1 MTMRNTFLKSC
12 IGICLMALVLGLFPA
27 RASAAVTN
35 KYEAIL
41 IWGSDDE
48 KTPENHKPVSPE
60 VAKKLKNF
68 KWKNYFEVA
77 RKDFT
82 VVKDDKGSKAGKDG
96 KDGKETRDK
105 DQTKVKMSKDCEIIL
120 KLLDNDQVEVTL
132 IGKGKTASTI
142 KQQLRKGGCLVT
154 GGDASNSTGWF
165 IIIKQVE

>member
-1 MTMRNTFLKSC
+1 MTTRKTFLKSC
-12 IGICLMALVLGLFPA
+12 IGVSLVAFVLGLFPA
-27 RASAAVTN
+27 RASAAAPVTN
-35 KYEAIL
+35 KYQAIL
-41 IWGSDDE
+41 IWGSDDD

-77 RKDFT
+77 QKEFT
-82 VVKDDKGSKAGKDG
+82 VVKDDKSIKADKE
-96 KDGKETRDK
+96 GKEGKGDK
-105 DQTKVKMSKDCEIIL
+105 NQTKVKMSKDCEIIL

-132 IGKGKTASTI
+132 VGKGKPTSTI

-154 GGDASNSTGWF
+154 GGDASNATGWF

>member
-1 MTMRNTFLKSC
+1 MTTRKTFLKSC
-12 IGICLMALVLGLFPA
+12 IGVCLVAFVLGLFPT
-27 RASAAVTN
+27 RASAAGPVTN
-35 KYEAIL
+35 KYQAIL
-41 IWGSDDE
+41 IWGSDDD

-77 RKDFT
+77 QKDFI
-82 VVKDDKGSKAGKDG
+82 VVKN
-96 KDGKETRDK
+96 GKENKDAKGIKGAK
-105 DQTKVKMSKDCEIIL
+105 DQTKVTMSKDCEIVV
-120 KLLDNDQVEVTL
+120 KLLDNEQVEVTL
-132 IGKGKTASTI
+132 VGKGKTVGTI